1 MANLASDDDADSITI
16 SLEVGNILAAKSRL
30 TIRCAPVAKSEFF
43 PSYRKVAK
51 TIRNRILHGDY
62 ALKPI
67 PSERHLALELGVNYM
82 TVRRGLQILEEEG
95 LLFRDA
101 NGRKKVKP
109 VEQGTKKHL
118 NFAFI
123 APALAS
129 HALEVWR
136 AAIEKAAEARGC
148 RLRPVLFVHWDDPI
162 LKDVLEGFDG
172 IFLVPVAEP
181 VMDSAL
187 ARLRSGQHRVVV
199 VDHDFSRYG
208 IPSLRLFPPV
218 FIQKMLDHLAERG
231 HSCIGC
237 FNTQPND
244 QEVFERIGQWRLW
257 MAAHGYSGRMIN
269 DGIPPQG
276 DPIEHAYEVM
286 NKLLSASPPP
296 EETAWFFT
304 TAPAALGAMRAMQ
317 DRGIQPGRDVAICTA
332 NGEGIASMLNPPI
345 TALEPVDPIAL
356 VTIAVD
362 WMRGGQHWQGPLLLQ
377 PSEIPLVIREST
389 QPGAGRGLRNQSRP
403 VSPLPPASTE
413 RPAPTSSVV

>member
-1 MANLASDDDADSITI
+1 M
-16 SLEVGNILAAKSRL
+16 
-30 TIRCAPVAKSEFF
+30 AKSEFF

-109 VEQGTKKHL
+109 LEQGVKKHL
-118 NFAFI
+118 NFAFVS
-123 APALAS
+123 PALAS

-136 AAIEKAAEARGC
+136 SAIEKAAVARGC

-181 VMDSAL
+181 VTDIAL
-187 ARLRSGQHRVVV
+187 ERLRNSQHRVVV

-218 FIQKMLDHLAERG
+218 FIQRMLDHVAERG

-237 FNTQPND
+237 FNTQPSD

-269 DGIPPQG
+269 EAIPPQG
-276 DPIEHAYEVM
+276 DPTEHAYEVM
-286 NKLLSASPPP
+286 NKLLESSPAP

-304 TAPAALGAMRAMQ
+304 TAPAALGATRALL
-317 DRGIQPGRDVAICTA
+317 DHGLQPGRDVLTCVA
-332 NGEGIASMLNPPI
+332 NGEGMASMLNPPI

-356 VTIAVD
+356 VSIAVD
-362 WMRGGQHWQGPLLLQ
+362 WMRTGQHWQGPLLLQ

-389 QPGAGRGLRNQSRP
+389 QPGAGRGLPRQPRP
-403 VSPLPPASTE
+403 MPAFT
-413 RPAPTSSVV
+413 PAEKPSITPSAA

>member
-1 MANLASDDDADSITI
+1 MTNLDAKIVQSKELLVSEPAI
-16 SLEVGNILAAKSRL
+16 SLHQIGAQQYD
-30 TIRCAPVAKSEFF
+30 APVAKSEFF

-118 NFAFI
+118 NFAFVS
-123 APALAS
+123 PALAS
-129 HALEVWR
+129 HAFEVWR
-136 AAIEKAAEARGC
+136 TSIEKAAEARGC

-172 IFLVPVAEP
+172 IFLVPVPEP
-181 VMDSAL
+181 VTEGVL
-187 ARLRSGQHRVVV
+187 ARLRSGLHRVVV
-199 VDHDFSRYG
+199 VDQDFSRYG

-218 FIQKMLDHLAERG
+218 FVQRMLDHLAERG

-237 FNTQPND
+237 FNTQPGD

-257 MAAHGYSGRMIN
+257 MAAHGYPGRMIN
-269 DGIPPQG
+269 ESIPPQG
-276 DPIEHAYEVM
+276 DPAEHAYDVM
-286 NKLLSASPPP
+286 TSLLSATLPL
-296 EETAWFFT
+296 EETAWYFT
-304 TAPAALGAMRAMQ
+304 TAPAAIGAMRAMQ
-317 DRGIQPGRDVAICTA
+317 DRGIQPGRDVAICVS
-332 NGEGIASMLNPPI
+332 NGEGLASMLNPPI

-356 VTIAVD
+356 VSIAVD
-362 WMRGGQHWQGPLLLQ
+362 YMRGGQHWQGPLLLQ

-389 QPGAGRGLRNQSRP
+389 QPGAGRGVPLKART
-403 VSPLPPASTE
+403 VSLFPPS
-413 RPAPTSSVV
+413 PAAGSAANSSAA